1 MCFGQSAVTAN
12 SPYDLQ
18 ARARGFTAIENG
30 EISILAAFQN
40 KILEQKVMVGK
51 VIDTCQS
58 RLLSWSL
65 SSSQLIQT
73 AKESSAPL
81 RTCPNHPNGC
91 PVPGAAA
98 QQQPASPAAIQAQP
112 QATNNAAVQAQPP
125 ASSAAVVQAQ
135 PQVTAATAAA
145 ANGRAASRQVAQPV
159 TSTAAAEATR
169 TEHLQARDNKQKQLD
184 AQYHA
189 LQAQQAAQEAAA
201 HQGQTGNRPGAASS
215 SNDSG
220 ESTPA

>member
-1 MCFGQSAVTAN
+1 
-12 SPYDLQ
+12 
-18 ARARGFTAIENG
+18 
-30 EISILAAFQN
+30 
-40 KILEQKVMVGK
+40 MVGK

-91 PVPGAAA
+91 PIPGAAA

-112 QATNNAAVQAQPP
+112 QSTNNAAVQAQPL
-125 ASSAAVVQAQ
+125 ASNAAAVQAQ

-145 ANGRAASRQVAQPV
+145 ANGRGARQAAQPV

-189 LQAQQAAQEAAA
+189 LQAQQAAQDAAA

-220 ESTPA
+220 ESSPA